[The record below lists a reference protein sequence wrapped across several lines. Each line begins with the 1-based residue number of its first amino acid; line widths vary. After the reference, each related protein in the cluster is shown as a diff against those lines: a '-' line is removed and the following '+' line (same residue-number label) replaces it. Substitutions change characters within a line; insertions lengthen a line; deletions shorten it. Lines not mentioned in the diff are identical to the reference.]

1 MTAAVALAL
10 ATAATACGGERGL
23 APFAAAD
30 RAPADVAARDGR
42 YTAGPTD
49 QGLDPAAFRYPAT
62 IATAKGDIAIELWP
76 QLAPHNVNAFVF
88 LARAGFYDGLTFH
101 RVIDGFVAQ
110 GGDPLATGLGG
121 PGFGLPAELHATDP
135 VPIGAGAVAMA
146 RVASRPDSAGSQF
159 FIVTGDGQPARNL
172 TGLYTVIGWVTD
184 GLDVAQALAE
194 GDVIDA
200 VTIRPRAAGGGLSSD
215 DVRARATEASR

>member
-1 MTAAVALAL
+1 MDATTSPPAGRRCAGRRRPGPAERADPRQAL
-10 ATAATACGGERGL
+10 
-23 APFAAAD
+23 D
-30 RAPADVAARDGR
+30 AARYR
-42 YTAGPTD
+42 YQATLDTD
-49 QGLDPAAFRYPAT
+49 A
-62 IATAKGDIAIELWP
+62 GDITIELWP
-76 QLAPHNVNAFVF
+76 ALAPHNVNAFVF

-135 VPIGAGAVAMA
+135 VPVAAGAVAMA

-184 GLDVAQALAE
+184 GLDVAQGLAE
-194 GDVIDA
+194 GDVIRHA
-200 VTIRPRAAGGGLSSD
+200 TVRARAAAGGGGLTPD
-215 DVRARATEASR
+215 EVRARATGAVP